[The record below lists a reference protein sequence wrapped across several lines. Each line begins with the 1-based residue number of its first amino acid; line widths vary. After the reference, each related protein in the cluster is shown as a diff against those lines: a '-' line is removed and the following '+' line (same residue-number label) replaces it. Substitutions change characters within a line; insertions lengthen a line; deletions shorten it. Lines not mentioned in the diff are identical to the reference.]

1 MGQKKEV
8 GYKRLSLF
16 DLAASRVA
24 NTSNVAEVKK
34 GDLVEIIAP
43 FSVKENYLG
52 IVISF
57 DETHMR
63 VYHSDI
69 RKTIL
74 WNRCVNCIVSSV

>member
-1 MGQKKEV
+1 MGKKKEV

-24 NTSNVAEVKK
+24 NVNAVADVKK
-34 GDLVEIIAP
+34 GDLVEIIEP
-43 FSVKENYLG
+43 FSSGENYLG
-52 IVISF
+52 IVVSC

-69 RKTIL
+69 RTTIL
-74 WNRCVNCIVSSV
+74 WNRRVNCIVNSV